1 MEEYKVG
8 VSFRFAAFCKKV
20 LKLSAYKWYAKR
32 KKHEEKEVSLSLVC
46 EEYEMDF
53 QDPKDYF
60 ESRFRF
66 QIYGMDVWMD
76 NDDLAEAVFHLE
88 KKGQDVIL
96 LYFFLDFNHE
106 EIASL
111 CQCSVRT
118 VIRRKQAALNLLREE
133 LVNRYE
139 ETANV

>member
-32 KKHEEKEVSLSLVC
+32 KKHEEREVSLSLVC

-60 ESRFRF
+60 EIRSQF
-66 QIYGMDVWMD
+66 QIFGMNVVIT
-76 NDDLAEAVFHLE
+76 NEDLAEAILNLE
-88 KKGQDVIL
+88 KNGQDVIL
-96 LYFFLDFNHE
+96 LYFFLEFNHE

-118 VIRRKQAALNLLREE
+118 VIRRKQTALNALREE
-133 LVNRYE
+133 LVTKNE
-139 ETANV
+139 